1 MRRDLAAGFAG
12 GAPFCGWVAGR
23 PTRGPSCRLS
33 LGDTLRACPWY
44 VSALMTIDSAVA
56 LGVLQGLTEFLPVSS
71 SGHLVVMPHL
81 LPRVLGGESPPLVFD
96 VLVHVGTLVSAV
108 AYMRADVW
116 QVALGAWRLA
126 RAPGQSRVLWRDDPW
141 VRLVML
147 IALSTLVTGVIGL
160 AGGKVFEPLFEAPQV
175 ACVGLLVTA
184 ALLFAAHGLRRE
196 GKAEV
201 EAHNM
206 PAVTALLV
214 GLAQGIAITP
224 GISRSGSTM
233 CSGLLAGVS
242 RDFAFRYAFLLMIPA
257 VALAALKHVL
267 EGGTGGIDTAMAFG
281 AVASAV
287 VGFAALAA
295 LRVLVV
301 RGHLWVFG
309 VYCVILAAYG
319 LARV

>member
-1 MRRDLAAGFAG
+1 
-12 GAPFCGWVAGR
+12 
-23 PTRGPSCRLS
+23 
-33 LGDTLRACPWY
+33 
-44 VSALMTIDSAVA
+44 MTIESAVA

-81 LPRVLGGESPPLVFD
+81 LPQVFGGESPPLVFD

-116 QVALGAWRLA
+116 QVIRGAWRLA
-126 RAPGQSRVLWRDDPW
+126 RAPGRWRWLWREDPW
-141 VRLVML
+141 VRLVL
-147 IALSTLVTGVIGL
+147 LVALSTLVTGAIGL
-160 AGGKVFEPLFEAPQV
+160 AGETVFEPLFEAPRA

-184 ALLFAAHGLRRE
+184 SLLFASHALRRE
-196 GKAEV
+196 GKAAV

-206 PAVTALLV
+206 PAVAALVV

-233 CSGLLAGVS
+233 CSALLTGVS

-267 EGGTGGIDTAMAFG
+267 EGGIGGIDAPMALG
-281 AVASAV
+281 ALASAV

-301 RGHLWVFG
+301 RGRLWIFG
-309 VYCVILAAYG
+309 VYCVALALYG